1 MYTKRKGIRTKKH
14 RHSAHHPGRKHRS
27 SIRHKHSAHHRK
39 RSSTK
44 KKRSRRTRKYRKRMS
59 GGMASYAEAYIPD
72 AANGFENGLR
82 SLGNSYNAG
91 DAGLPSGNHYAYNSN
106 VKAAPI
112 PSNHIAQIGGRKHK
126 CKCKGKCKCKNK
138 SKGKHMRHYLKKQN
152 GGNVGSFITKLLP
165 EEIVNV
171 GRSVPAAFGHL
182 SDKFN
187 GELSHPSS
195 MVYPTEQ
202 PHVYSNDDRG
212 SLIQSNTMSI
222 TDIKSAYDVANGEV
236 AGM

>member
-14 RHSAHHPGRKHRS
+14 RHSAHHPGRKHRG
-27 SIRHKHSAHHRK
+27 SIRHKHIAHHRK

-44 KKRSRRTRKYRKRMS
+44 KKRSQRTRKYHKRMS

-72 AANGFENGLR
+72 VAHGFENGLR
-82 SLGNSYNAG
+82 SLGDSYNAG
-91 DAGLPSGNHYAYNSN
+91 VAGLPSGNHYAYNSN

-112 PSNHIAQIGGRKHK
+112 PSNHIAQIGGRNYK
-126 CKCKGKCKCKNK
+126 CNCKNKGKNK
-138 SKGKHMRHYLKKQN
+138 SKHIHHYLKKQH
-152 GGNVGSFITKLLP
+152 GGNVGSFISKILP

-182 SDKFN
+182 ADKFN

-195 MVYPTEQ
+195 MVYPTDQ
-202 PHVYSNDDRG
+202 PYVYSDGSRG
-212 SLIQSNTMSI
+212 ALIQPNGMSM
-222 TDIKSAYDVANGEV
+222 TDIKSAYDAANGEV